1 MSRRPLVA
9 LLSATGISLVGT
21 RLSMIALP
29 LFVLATTGSA
39 TRTGIA
45 AFAEM
50 GPYVVAQA
58 LAGPVSDRLGARR
71 VSVVCDAFSAVV
83 VATIPLLHL
92 LGALHFAT
100 LLVLMAV
107 AGLLRGPG
115 DGAKYVLVPDVAEA
129 AGQPIERVLG
139 LEDGINRAAS
149 VAGPL
154 GAAALVALLGA
165 PGALLLDAASFA
177 VAGVIVAAGVP
188 RAAHRGDEGAEPEE
202 GSYLARLRTG
212 AQFLRADG
220 LLRSIVAMVA
230 TTNLLD
236 QALGAVL
243 LVVWAREQGGGA
255 GLMAAV
261 SASVSAGAVI
271 GAITAS
277 AIGHR
282 LPRRAT
288 FAVSFFLGGG
298 PRFAVLGF
306 AAPLWLV
313 VVVCFVGGLGVGTIN
328 PILGA
333 VTLERIPEH
342 LRARVLSLINS
353 AAWALIP
360 FGGLLGGLLSDRIGV
375 HQALL
380 ACGAVYTV
388 ATVLPVLRPEWAQLD
403 RARQPGRDGPVSPQV
418 VAVVQAEPRKAGS
431 ATSRLESR
439 VKNER
444 R

>member
-1 MSRRPLVA
+1 MTRRPLVA

-58 LAGPVSDRLGARR
+58 LAGPVSDRLGGRR

-92 LGALHFAT
+92 LGALHFGT

-107 AGLLRGPG
+107 AGLARGPG
-115 DGAKYVLVPDVAEA
+115 DGAKYLLVPAVAEA

-149 VAGPL
+149 VVGPI

-188 RAAHRGDEGAEPEE
+188 RPAHHGDAANPEE

-236 QALGAVL
+236 QALAAVL

-261 SASVSAGAVI
+261 SASVAAGAVI

-277 AIGHR
+277 AVGHR

-288 FAVSFFLGGG
+288 FAVSFFLIGG

-313 VVVCFVGGLGVGTIN
+313 MVVCFVGGLGAGTIN

-342 LRARVLSLINS
+342 LRARVLSLVNS

-403 RARQPGRDGPVSPQV
+403 RARKPGRDGPASPPV
-418 VAVVQAEPRKAGS
+418 VAVVQAEPREAGS
-431 ATSRLESR
+431 PTSR
-439 VKNER
+439 VGP
-444 R
+444 